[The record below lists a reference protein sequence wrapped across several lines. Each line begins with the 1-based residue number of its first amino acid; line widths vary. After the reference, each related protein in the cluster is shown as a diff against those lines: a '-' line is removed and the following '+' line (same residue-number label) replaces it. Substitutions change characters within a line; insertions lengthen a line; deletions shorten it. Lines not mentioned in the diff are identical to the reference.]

1 MERTVLFVGMYHN
14 KTYVRPDEK
23 VETYNMSLAYLL
35 AIGACFVISFIL
47 IVSKYVLY
55 IVIPVM
61 TNHLQT
67 SHMQCIDYR
76 DHT

>member
-14 KTYVRPDEK
+14 KTYIRPDEK

-47 IVSKYVLY
+47 IVSK
-55 IVIPVM
+55 
-61 TNHLQT
+61 
-67 SHMQCIDYR
+67 
-76 DHT
+76 